1 MSHEVL
7 TSNNTIDDRRNE
19 MFLSVT
25 QNKNLI
31 HILPLNHC
39 APANLYSISAL
50 ITVWSQG
57 LFIHFMTNQN
67 ERTEVNEV
75 CTFCQFYFLRR
86 MDISHNSLC

>member
-39 APANLYSISAL
+39 APANLYTQYQHSLQSGPEYY
-50 ITVWSQG
+50 S
-57 LFIHFMTNQN
+57 FIHFMTNQN
-67 ERTEVNEV
+67 QMTEMNE
-75 CTFCQFYFLRR
+75 
-86 MDISHNSLC
+86 